1 MASLVALRE
10 RRERVIARLTEC
22 YERDLVDVDEL
33 DRLLDQ
39 AHAVNTVAELE
50 ALVAGLP
57 ETVPLAKHVVHA
69 VNDPARVD
77 KKYLTVAFGTVE
89 RTGRW
94 VVPRTL
100 VARLLFGNVVLDFR
114 DASLAAGIT
123 TIDLSSTFGNV
134 ELLLPPWLAIDVEV
148 ASIGGAAFERHRIAR
163 DPDPTEPLLYV
174 GGIVRFG
181 KLYVSTRMPGESRS
195 EAKQREKRE
204 RRAQRAAQRALPAP
218 RGQM

>member
-22 YERDLVDVDEL
+22 YERDLLDVDEL
-33 DRLLDQ
+33 DQLLDR
-39 AHAVNTVAELE
+39 AHAVSTLPELD

-57 ETVPLAKHVVHA
+57 ETPPAKHIVHA
-69 VNDPARVD
+69 ISDPARD
-77 KKYLTVAFGTVE
+77 DTKYLTVAFGTVE

-123 TIDLSSTFGNV
+123 TIDLSATFGNI

-148 ASIGGAAFERHRIAR
+148 ASIGGVVEERHRIAR

-174 GGIVRFG
+174 GGAVRFG
-181 KLYVSTRMPGESRS
+181 NLYVSTRLPGESRS
-195 EAKQREKRE
+195 DAKKREKRE
-204 RRAQRAAQRALPAP
+204 RRARAAAPRALPAA